1 MFNKEDWRPRSYKR
15 LQDGDEMQNN
25 DYDSAP
31 EKPTY
36 GMLLLFIMITS
47 MTLNA
52 ILVSGGLYFYSKRGP
67 WNPIFPQILYSPAQ
81 MAVEYKVVKF
91 KSGFGSHVTE
101 YQGLPSD
108 ELDQRW
114 WDLYGCKPYSF
125 SGTSPH
131 VFRLIA
137 VKIVGHSR
145 ITKEEATQMVN
156 STVPI
161 PGDSHHYIVE
171 LNVFHQ
177 LHCLDTIRK
186 GLYPDHYPSIRP
198 GPNGED
204 EVFGREHLDHC
215 VDSIR
220 QSLMCSAD
228 ISPIT
233 WTWSEKQQGAKAQ
246 AEVLHTCRDYG
257 RLRDWALGRQL
268 LAPFDPSVY
277 VEDNLFIAN
286 N

>member
-1 MFNKEDWRPRSYKR
+1 M
-15 LQDGDEMQNN
+15 
-25 DYDSAP
+25 
-31 EKPTY
+31 
-36 GMLLLFIMITS
+36 
-47 MTLNA
+47 
-52 ILVSGGLYFYSKRGP
+52 
-67 WNPIFPQILYSPAQ
+67 
-81 MAVEYKVVKF
+81 KF

-161 PGDSHHYIVE
+161 PGDSQHYIVE

-177 LHCLDTIRK
+177 LHCLVSLLRSSSLQLISPAAVNYKNCEANQMFLPPVQDTIRK

-277 VEDNLFIAN
+277 VEDDLFIAN
-286 N
+286 I